1 MSVHS
6 CFVETWGGNHVL
18 YGAGVNV
25 STSKFMGRWSV
36 EGSLERYIQ
45 VAMAVQIMNHL
56 PVKAVI
62 RLKKIAALCI
72 SLVWSGELVSGIE
85 DPRLLNS
92 KNCLAGGWT
101 MQSLIDKYRSRT
113 VQGGAL
119 SGSQFGQLS
128 DEQLK

>member
-36 EGSLERYIQ
+36 ERSLERYIQ

-56 PVKAVI
+56 PVKAVK
-62 RLKKIAALCI
+62 RLKKIAAL
-72 SLVWSGELVSGIE
+72 
-85 DPRLLNS
+85 
-92 KNCLAGGWT
+92 
-101 MQSLIDKYRSRT
+101 
-113 VQGGAL
+113 
-119 SGSQFGQLS
+119 
-128 DEQLK
+128 